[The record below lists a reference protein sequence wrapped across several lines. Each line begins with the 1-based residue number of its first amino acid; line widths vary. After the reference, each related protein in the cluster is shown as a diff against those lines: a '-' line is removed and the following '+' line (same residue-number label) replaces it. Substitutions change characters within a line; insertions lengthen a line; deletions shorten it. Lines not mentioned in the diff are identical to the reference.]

1 MIKKVVIPA
10 AGLGIRLLPATKEQP
25 KEMLPIF
32 SRLSNGRLCIKPF
45 LQLVF
50 ETLYDIG
57 FREFCFV
64 VRRGKRSIEDHF
76 TLDGSLSKYLLQ
88 NEMIELANEVGRFYE
103 KLSTSNIVFV
113 NQPEAR
119 GFGDA
124 VLQARPFTGEEN
136 FLVHAGDDLLIS
148 AKNHPI
154 SRMIEVFEKLNA
166 DVLFYVNEVEDTRL
180 YGVIKGRKIKDGLFR
195 VEEIE
200 EKPTVPLSNLAIV
213 ATYAFSEKIYE
224 GIKRTSPDVNNEIQL
239 TDAIQYLIE
248 EGYPV
253 YALSLRND
261 ERRIDI
267 GTPESY
273 RKLFRNIFF

>member
-50 ETLYDIG
+50 ETLYDTG

-64 VRRGKRSIEDHF
+64 VRRGKRSIEDYF
-76 TLDGSLSKYLLQ
+76 TLDSSLIEYLSQ
-88 NEMIELANEVGRFYE
+88 NSMVELANEMDRFYD
-103 KLSTSNIVFV
+103 KLRNSKIVFV
-113 NQPEAR
+113 NQPEAK

-124 VLQARPFTGEEN
+124 VSQARPFTGEED

-148 AKNHPI
+148 AKNHAI
-154 SRMIEVFEKLNA
+154 TRMIKEFEKLNA
-166 DVLFYVNEVEDTRL
+166 DVLLYVNEVEDPRQ
-180 YGVIKGRKIKDGLFR
+180 YGVINGRKIGNGLYQ
-195 VEEIE
+195 VKGIK
-200 EKPTVPLSNLAIV
+200 EKPTVPLSKLAII

-239 TDAIQYLIE
+239 TDAIQHLIE

-253 YALSLRND
+253 YALLLRND

-273 RKLFRNIFF
+273 HKLFRNSFF